1 MEGGK
6 KTAIPVEIEQPEVM
20 DVNVLEAKDVH
31 DYDHSQTVNLD
42 EASHKA
48 LAEGLGEPKTPQ
60 PKRSNIEDVLNLP
73 PRTTAQ
79 EDMRTLGQRRVNL
92 LWEGMQALIA
102 GTVVSTALYVAA
114 RLTLVALLPDVN
126 ERQMAMAIT
135 AFLLISNLVS
145 LVIGFYFGRTNHA
158 RIGDAEKPKGGSL
171 DDRFK

>member
-1 MEGGK
+1 MEGDK

-42 EASHKA
+42 PASHKA
-48 LAEGLGEPKTPQ
+48 LEEGLKQRKPPSLTP
-60 PKRSNIEDVLNLP
+60 D
-73 PRTTAQ
+73 TTAE
-79 EDMRTLGQRRVNL
+79 EDLRTLGQRRVNL

-114 RLTLVALLPDVN
+114 KLTLVALLPDVN